1 MTKNSIIA
9 LLLILAVAVVGGV
22 YMYVFKPNMDDKSTI
37 DSEVETLQARYDELK
52 AQEVHR
58 DEYIALTKEYNEKFD
73 EAIEIFPATLDQEI
87 SVMFMKGIEKDQG
100 NLQMDIRTV
109 GLGPEE
115 LFYTLGGSP
124 AVAEGEATETEEV
137 VVNTSGSYD
146 CYRATFPI
154 TYEGSYEGIKDLMD
168 YIMAY
173 KYRMNVTAIN
183 ISYDSN
189 EDIYAGTI
197 TLNAYCVK
205 GGDRQADTVTTD
217 VSNGVSNIFLGG
229 SGAAAPASTGSASTV
244 SASSNDVKILLNN
257 AANDAGDGIVI
268 SAGSSS
274 LSYGENDVATV
285 DVKIEDNGGKKVAT
299 ISLGGDDIT
308 VDIADDATSFGIYV
322 GSSERVDSGDK
333 NGIKL
338 NVSND
343 TDIAVDVKVDGDDSS
358 SPRFTMGSKGGTV
371 RVN

>member
-1 MTKNSIIA
+1 MTQNNIRII
-9 LLLILAVAVVGGV
+9 LILLAVVVLGGV
-22 YMYVFKPNMDDKSTI
+22 YMYVYKPNMDDKSTL
-37 DSEVETLQARYDELK
+37 DSEISTLQARYDELK

-100 NLQMDIRTV
+100 NLQMDIQSV
-109 GLGPEE
+109 GLGKEE
-115 LFYTLGGSP
+115 LFYTLGGAAP
-124 AVAEGEATETEEV
+124 AVVETGEEV
-137 VVNTSGSYD
+137 AANTTGSYD
-146 CYRATFPI
+146 CYRAAFPI
-154 TYEGSYEGIKDLMD
+154 SYEGSYEGIKDLMD
-168 YIMAY
+168 YIMTY
-173 KYRMNVTAIN
+173 KYRMNVSSVN
-183 ISYDSN
+183 ISYNSTD
-189 EDIYAGTI
+189 DIYSGTI
-197 TLNAYCVK
+197 LLNAYCVK

-229 SGAAAPASTGSASTV
+229 SGAAAPAATGSTSNVT
-244 SASSNDVKILLNN
+244 ASSNDVKITLNN
-257 AANDAGDGIVI
+257 AANDAGDGIVVA
-268 SAGSSS
+268 AGSSKI
-274 LSYGENDVATV
+274 SYGENDVTTV

>member
-1 MTKNSIIA
+1 MTQNNIRLILVALGLIA
-9 LLLILAVAVVGGV
+9 LVAV
-22 YMYVFKPNMDDKSTI
+22 YMYVYKPNMDDKASL
-37 DSEVETLQARYDELK
+37 DSEIETLQARYDELK

-100 NLQMDIRTV
+100 DLRMNVNTV
-109 GLGPEE
+109 GLGKEE
-115 LFYTLGGSP
+115 RFYSLGGAP
-124 AVAEGEATETEEV
+124 ASTEESEDGTV
-137 VVNTSGSYD
+137 TNASGSYD
-146 CYRATFPI
+146 CYKATFPI
-154 TYEGSYEGIKDLMD
+154 TYEGSYEGIKDLID
-168 YIMAY
+168 YVMAY
-173 KYRMNVTAIN
+173 KYRMNVSALN
-183 ISYDSN
+183 ISYDAENDS
-189 EDIYAGTI
+189 YKGSI

-229 SGAAAPASTGSASTV
+229 SEAAAPVSTSGSNVTAN
-244 SASSNDVKILLNN
+244 SNDVKITLNN
-257 AANDAGDGIVI
+257 AANDAGDGII
-268 SAGSSS
+268 IAAGSSK
-274 LSYGENDVATV
+274 LSYADNDVTTV

-299 ISLGGDDIT
+299 ISLNGKDMT

-322 GSSERVDSGDK
+322 SSSARVDSGDT

-343 TDIAVDVKVDGDDSS
+343 TDVAVDIKVDGDDSS